1 MQTPQTAP
9 VSAAQLWAGRIM
21 FVVAVLFLLVDSV
34 MKVLRLAPAI
44 EGTVQLGYPES
55 AVFGIGLVQ
64 LACVALYVIPQTSVL
79 GAILLTGYLGGAIA
93 THVRVGNPL
102 FGFVLFPVYV
112 AVLVWGALFVR
123 DARLRTLVPLRR
135 ANGR

>member
-1 MQTPQTAP
+1 MQTLQTAP
-9 VSAAQLWAGRIM
+9 VSTAQLWAGRLM
-21 FVVAVLFLLVDSV
+21 FVVAVLFLLVDSA

-44 EGTVQLGYPES
+44 EGTVQLGYPGS
-55 AVFGIGLVQ
+55 AVLGIGLIQ
-64 LACVALYVIPQTSVL
+64 LACVVLYVIPRTSIL
-79 GAILLTGYLGGAIA
+79 GAILLTGYLGGAVA

-112 AVLVWGALFVR
+112 AILLWGALFVR

-135 ANGR
+135 ANG